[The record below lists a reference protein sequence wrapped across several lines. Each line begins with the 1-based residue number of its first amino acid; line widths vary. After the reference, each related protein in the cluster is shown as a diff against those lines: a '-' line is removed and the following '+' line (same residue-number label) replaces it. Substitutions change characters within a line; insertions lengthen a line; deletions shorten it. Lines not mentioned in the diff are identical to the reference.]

1 MGTSRW
7 RSLAWAVGLAAGLL
21 WTAAAAAT
29 EPPATPGTWTLDARA
44 DQVLGRMGQ
53 AEGDARRLLTVARG
67 AGDEARARCVAGK
80 LTDIQT
86 NLTQARRTRASLRTA
101 MIHDHTAA
109 VDAAWKALGQLELA
123 ARDLASQAS
132 ACQASTTEVGYD
144 RDADGIPDQLDKAPE
159 DKDGI
164 DDQDG
169 SPEPAIPA
177 KPPVIKLHE
186 LETKID
192 ALKDKVWSSKSAL
205 MRNTGTPSLP
215 PSAAAIAAPG
225 PHDTTKIIRTAELT
239 LAVVHVDR
247 GLASVDAIAR
257 DIGGYLS
264 LRTDQ
269 QVTVRVPRE
278 RFDEAMRRIE
288 QLGDVLHRSVTA
300 EDVTDEYVDLD
311 MRLRNALVVRAR
323 LEKLLET
330 AAVRDAVE
338 IEKELARVTEEIER
352 IEGKLKLLGD
362 RIAYSSITV
371 SFEPSPPQQ
380 IRNRALLP
388 FPWMNDV
395 GLSPLLALPGGRK

>member
-1 MGTSRW
+1 VTR
-7 RSLAWAVGLAAGLL
+7 WAVGLAAGLS
-21 WTAAAAAT
+21 WAVTTAAS
-29 EPPATPGTWTLDARA
+29 EPSATPGPWTLDARA
-44 DQVLGRMGQ
+44 DQILGRMGQ
-53 AEGDARRLLTVARG
+53 SEGDVRHLLTLARG
-67 AGDEARARCVAGK
+67 AGDAVRANCIAAR
-80 LTDIQT
+80 LTDVQSG
-86 NLTQARRTRASLRTA
+86 LTQARLTRASMRIALL
-101 MIHDHTAA
+101 HDQTPA
-109 VDAAWKALGQLELA
+109 VDAAWTSLGELERA
-123 ARDLASQAS
+123 ARDRASEAARCEGAPS
-132 ACQASTTEVGYD
+132 SGNVD
-144 RDADGIPDQLDKAPE
+144 RDADGIPDDVDRSPE
-159 DKDGI
+159 DRDGI
-164 DDQDG
+164 QDNDG
-169 SPEPAIPA
+169 LPEPPQHTT
-177 KPPVIKLHE
+177 VKLRE
-186 LETKID
+186 LETRID
-192 ALKDKVWSSKSAL
+192 ALKDKVWSSRSML
-205 MRNTGTPSLP
+205 SLLGNTGTPSLP

-225 PHDTTKIIRTAELT
+225 PHDTTKIIRTADLT

-257 DIGGYLS
+257 DVGGYLS

-269 QVTVRVPRE
+269 QVTIRVPRE

-362 RIAYSSITV
+362 RIAYSSITI
-371 SFEPSPPQQ
+371 SFEPSTPQQ
-380 IRNRALLP
+380 IRSRALLP

>member
-1 MGTSRW
+1 
-7 RSLAWAVGLAAGLL
+7 
-21 WTAAAAAT
+21 
-29 EPPATPGTWTLDARA
+29 
-44 DQVLGRMGQ
+44 MGQ
-53 AEGDARRLLTVARG
+53 SEGDARRLLTL
-67 AGDEARARCVAGK
+67 ARASHDAVRANCIAARLVDLGS
-80 LTDIQT
+80 
-86 NLTQARRTRASLRTA
+86 NLRQARLARASLRMA
-101 MIHDHTAA
+101 MLHDQTAA
-109 VDAAWKALGQLELA
+109 VDAAWASLGELERA
-123 ARDLASQAS
+123 ARDRASEA
-132 ACQASTTEVGYD
+132 ARCEGAPSTESGD
-144 RDADGIPDQLDKAPE
+144 RDADGIPDQLDRAPE
-159 DKDGI
+159 DTNGI
-164 DDQDG
+164 EDQDG
-169 SPEPAIPA
+169 SPDPGPPAR
-177 KPPVIKLHE
+177 PPVLKLHE
-186 LETKID
+186 LETKVD
-192 ALKDKVWSSKSAL
+192 ALKDKVWSSRSRLAL
-205 MRNTGTPSLP
+205 VGNTGTPSLP

-225 PHDTTKIIRTAELT
+225 PHDTTKIIRTADLT

-257 DIGGYLS
+257 EVGGYLS

-269 QVTVRVPRE
+269 QVTIRVPRE

-362 RIAYSSITV
+362 RIAYSSITI